1 MERMMKQ
8 AIVRSALVSVV
19 ILGSMSC
26 ASAQVAPPTEL
37 VVPGKLTY
45 ALVGTFA
52 PFQYMEDGKLVGLD
66 IDLIDAMTKKMGLAS
81 APMAMEFKGLIPALQ
96 SKRVDIINAA
106 MYIRPEREEQVDF
119 IPYVSVGNELVVQ
132 AKNPKDI
139 AGRESMCGGN
149 IAVTLGGFQEKLARE
164 DDETCKKA
172 GKAGVNV
179 MTFPTAQ
186 DAALALK
193 NGRADAIYNSTPGA
207 YKQVQELPNDYK
219 IAGKT
224 FGPFAKVGF
233 AVRKGDATMKDAM
246 AASLAAIKADGTF
259 DAILKKH
266 GMPMG
271 SKLD

>member
-1 MERMMKQ
+1 MTRRS
-8 AIVRSALVSVV
+8 IVGGALAGVMLVAT
-19 ILGSMSC
+19 MSG
-26 ASAQVAPPTEL
+26 ASGQMPPPKDLVAP
-37 VVPGKLTY
+37 GKVTY

-52 PFQYMEDGKLVGLD
+52 PFQYMQDGKLVGLD
-66 IDLIDAMTKKMGLAS
+66 IDLIDAMAKKMGLAPT
-81 APMAMEFKGLIPALQ
+81 PMTMEFKGLIPALQ

-119 IPYVSVGNELVVQ
+119 VPYVSVGNELVVQ
-132 AKNPKDI
+132 AKNPKNI
-139 AGRESMCGGN
+139 AGRENICGAN
-149 IAVTLGGFQEKLARE
+149 VAVTLGGFQEKLARE

-172 GKAGVNV
+172 GKPGVNV

-224 FGPFAKVGF
+224 FGPFATVGF
-233 AVRKGDATMKDAM
+233 AVRKGDTAMKEALTK
-246 AASLAAIKADGTF
+246 SFAAIKADGTF
-259 DAILKKH
+259 DAILKKN
-266 GMPMG
+266 GMPES
-271 SKLD
+271 SKLN

>member
-1 MERMMKQ
+1 MMKQ
-8 AIVRSALVSVV
+8 SMVRSALVGMVL
-19 ILGSMSC
+19 LGSMSS
-26 ASAQVAPPTEL
+26 ADAQVPPPKDL
-37 VVPGKLTY
+37 IAPGKITY

-52 PFQYMEDGKLVGLD
+52 PFQYMQDGKLVGLD
-66 IDLIDAMTKKMGLAS
+66 IDLIDAMAKKMGLTP
-81 APMAMEFKGLIPALQ
+81 APMTMEFKGLIPALQ

-119 IPYVSVGNELVVQ
+119 VPYVSVGNELVIQ
-132 AKNPKDI
+132 AKNPKGI
-139 AGRESMCGGN
+139 TGRENMCGAN
-149 IAVTLGGFQEKLARE
+149 VAVTLGGFQEKLARE
-164 DDETCKKA
+164 DDENCRKA

-224 FGPFAKVGF
+224 FGPFATVGF
-233 AVRKGDATMKDAM
+233 AVRKGDAAMKDALTK
-246 AASLAAIKADGTF
+246 SFAAIKADGTF
-259 DAILKKH
+259 DAILKKN
-266 GMPMG
+266 GMPAS

>member
-1 MERMMKQ
+1 MMKQ
-8 AIVRSALVSVV
+8 AVVCSALVSVL
-19 ILGSMSC
+19 ILGPMSC
-26 ASAQVAPPTEL
+26 PSAQVAPPTEL

-66 IDLIDAMTKKMGLAS
+66 IDLIDAMTKKMGLAP

-132 AKNPKDI
+132 AKNPKGI
-139 AGRESMCGGN
+139 VGRESMCGVN

-233 AVRKGDATMKDAM
+233 AVRKGDATMKDAV

>member
-1 MERMMKQ
+1 MIKQ
-8 AIVRSALVSVV
+8 TIVSSALASVV
-19 ILGSMSC
+19 LMGSMSG
-26 ASAQVAPPTEL
+26 ASAQVPPPKDL
-37 VVPGKLTY
+37 VAPGKVTY

-52 PFQYMEDGKLVGLD
+52 PFQYMQDAKLVGLD
-66 IDLIDAMTKKMGLAS
+66 IDLIDAMARKMGLAPV
-81 APMAMEFKGLIPALQ
+81 PMTMEFKGLIPALQ

-119 IPYVSVGNELVVQ
+119 VPYVSVGNEIVVNV
-132 AKNPKDI
+132 KNPKGI
-139 AGRESMCGGN
+139 TGRENMCGAN
-149 IAVTLGGFQEKLARE
+149 VAVTLGGFQEKLARE
-164 DDETCKKA
+164 DDENCKKA

-224 FGPFAKVGF
+224 FGPFATVGF
-233 AVRKGDATMKDAM
+233 AVRKGDAAMKEAM
-246 AASLAAIKADGTF
+246 TKSLAAIKADGTF
-259 DAILKKH
+259 DAILKKNS
-266 GMPMG
+266 MPAS